1 MRSLSVLVII
11 VIVINVVSFVAI
23 SSVGMDQGTD
33 SDVGDKTLSAFDD
46 LEVAVTVQR
55 PVGEARQPIGQGKPQ
70 TVVERSA
77 MFESL
82 SRSFVHTR
90 GHQLPTQVVG
100 DVGGSSRCA
109 VPSLQDRTTDPRL
122 AGDLTN
128 LGSGHALAP
137 RAKSGASS
145 VPVDPACFLLLKDP
159 PGSSLPANAWRYASN
174 GLLRTDDKG
183 WRAEEPSLRRSVARA
198 HAELRTGSSVV
209 PPVVQAT
216 TVAIARRLHAAGR
229 SGLASLWERAYPYT
243 LKHTTLP
250 LPDGTVYVLTG
261 DIELMWLRDSAAQV
275 SQYVPLVGIDPA
287 LDALVEGVIQRQAIF
302 IRLDPYATS
311 FRLYLDFDH
320 VGKSELTEWDF
331 KSERTIHV
339 AMHNFELDN
348 LAYFLKLSRTYFDA
362 TGGVA
367 SPVFDHVWLHA
378 VALALRVM
386 QVEQDHPDTSI
397 YTYPELAQNG
407 RGSRVCRT
415 GMVWCGHRPSDDKT
429 QLGYLV
435 PSNMF
440 AMVELQHLAR
450 MLPVVAPD
458 ATDLRQQ
465 AEQLARDIDDGIHE
479 HAVDSNGVYAYEV
492 DGCGNQVMMDDAN
505 LPSLLSMKYL
515 GFSSPR
521 HDPDGKIAAATR
533 AFVLSSRNPTYV
545 QGKYPGVGSPH
556 TPKTHVWH
564 LALAAQALTANDDE
578 EFERIVEQI
587 VTTAS
592 GGVVHEG
599 YNVNNPGSFTR
610 QSFAWANSLV
620 SELVL
625 REIDRLAPDTESVGE
640 QAVTEVMRSFKNFG
654 HAQAPAAVS
663 AARGGAAAIVGGG
676 GGGVV
681 GGGGGGIGGRRKGRA
696 TS

>member
-1 MRSLSVLVII
+1 MRLLLYLFLFVFLLNVISFFFLTSLHLDGTFGETTM
-11 VIVINVVSFVAI
+11 N
-23 SSVGMDQGTD
+23 DHHHQGTPATHPGT
-33 SDVGDKTLSAFDD
+33 VMTLSAAQGREEADSVQGARD
-46 LEVAVTVQR
+46 WSVQGQAVAEQSLLVQ
-55 PVGEARQPIGQGKPQ
+55 
-70 TVVERSA
+70 
-77 MFESL
+77 SL
-82 SRSFVHTR
+82 SRTFVHTR
-90 GHQLPTQVVG
+90 GHKVPTRVVG
-100 DVGGSSRCA
+100 GAGGSSHCA
-109 VPSLQDRTTDPRL
+109 VASLQDRTVDPRL
-122 AGDLTN
+122 AGDITN

-137 RAKSGASS
+137 RAHTGASAATVS
-145 VPVDPACFLLLKDP
+145 PACYLLLSEP
-159 PGSSLPANAWRYASN
+159 PASAQPNNVWRYASN

-183 WRAEEPSLRRSVARA
+183 WRAEEASLRRSVARA
-198 HAELRTGSSVV
+198 HAQLRTGSSVV

-216 TVAIARRLHAAGR
+216 TVAVARRLQAAGR
-229 SGLASLWERAYPYT
+229 GALASLWERAYPYT
-243 LKHTTLP
+243 LQHTTLP

-275 SQYVPLVGIDPA
+275 SQYVPLVGVDPA
-287 LDALVEGVIQRQAIF
+287 LDAIVEGVIQRQAMF

-331 KSERTIHV
+331 KSERTVHV

-386 QVEQDHPDTSI
+386 QVEQDHQDTSI
-397 YTYPELAQNG
+397 YTYPELPLGG

-429 QLGYLV
+429 KLGYLI

-458 ATDLRQQ
+458 ATDLREQ

-479 HAVDSNGVYAYEV
+479 YAVDSNGVYAYEV
-492 DGCGNQVMMDDAN
+492 DGCGDKVMMDDAN

-521 HDPDGKIAAATR
+521 HDPDGRIAAATR
-533 AFVLSSRNPTYV
+533 AFVLSPRNPTYV
-545 QGKYPGVGSPH
+545 EGKYPGVGSPH

-564 LALAAQALTANDDE
+564 LALAAQALTATDDE
-578 EFERIVEQI
+578 EFERVVEQI
-587 VTTAS
+587 VATAS

-599 YNVNNPGSFTR
+599 YNVNNPSSFTR
-610 QSFAWANSLV
+610 PSFAWANSLV

-625 REIDRLAPDTESVGE
+625 REIDRLAPDTEAVGE
-640 QAVTEVMRSFKNFG
+640 QAVAEVMRSFKNFG
-654 HAQAPAAVS
+654 HASPPAPVS
-663 AARGGAAAIVGGG
+663 AAAVPQRRVGNAGSLGRQRQHGA
-676 GGGVV
+676 
-681 GGGGGGIGGRRKGRA
+681 
-696 TS
+696 